1 MIMYLYMAD
10 SVYICFYIVYIVTYV
25 HNGPES
31 SSVGKFESLP
41 KDKQTEPDH
50 RLQVWL
56 KCGFTRHAF
65 HGSFGR
71 KKVRYTPPVAMENP
85 TILMVFTREDRDFP
99 GLC

>member
-10 SVYICFYIVYIVTYV
+10 IVYTCLYNVYIYS
-25 HNGPES
+25 GPES

-56 KCGFTRHAF
+56 KRGLTRHAF

-71 KKVRYTPPVAMENP
+71 QKVRYTPLN
-85 TILMVFTREDRDFP
+85 
-99 GLC
+99 

>member
-10 SVYICFYIVYIVTYV
+10 TVYLCSYIYIYCNICLY
-25 HNGPES
+25 NGPES

-41 KDKQTEPDH
+41 RDKQTEPDH

-56 KCGFTRHAF
+56 KRGLTRHAF

-71 KKVRYTPPVAMENP
+71 KKVRYTPLN
-85 TILMVFTREDRDFP
+85 
-99 GLC
+99 